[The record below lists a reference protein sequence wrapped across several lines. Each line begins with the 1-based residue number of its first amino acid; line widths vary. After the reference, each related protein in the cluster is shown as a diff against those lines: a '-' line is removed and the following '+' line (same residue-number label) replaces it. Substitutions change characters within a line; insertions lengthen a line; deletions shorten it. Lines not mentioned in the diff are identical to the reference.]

1 MNQVETES
9 IAQLLKKIGFELSDE
24 YPQLIF
30 VNTCCVTGRAEAKSR
45 RFVGRLA
52 KTFPSSK
59 IIAAGCLAELK
70 PEDLVCLGENIQSL
84 GTVAKD
90 RLLSAESLLDTTF
103 GTHPELKA
111 HTCHEF
117 SQLPT
122 PLSQDRSRAFLKIQD
137 GCSQRCSYCIV
148 PTTRGPSRSKNMAKA
163 LQDVTDLENSGF
175 PEIVLTGIHLGA
187 YGRDLNPES
196 SLEEFVSN
204 SLNSLKNSRLRMS
217 SIEPQ
222 EISER
227 LIDMVAE
234 DSRLCNHFHIPIQ
247 SMDDSILKAMGR
259 PYSCS
264 LIQELISRIL
274 IKIPEAC
281 IGADIM
287 VGFPG
292 EDDTSFGL
300 TYEALQRSG
309 LSYLHV
315 FPFSKR
321 PGAPASN
328 MKGTPDRKAVAKRV
342 LELRDLSSRLR
353 DRFYGKFLGSELQAC
368 LESGHQGA
376 AGSVHVR
383 TDNYITALLLKTDLD
398 LKGRLFKIRLDRIE
412 GEFVS
417 AILV

>member
-1 MNQVETES
+1 M
-9 IAQLLKKIGFELSDE
+9 SDE
-24 YPQLIF
+24 HPQLIF

-70 PEDLVCLGENIQSL
+70 PEDLICLGTNIQSL

-90 RLLSAESLLDTTF
+90 RLLSAESLFNMTSAML
-103 GTHPELKA
+103 PELKA

-148 PTTRGPSRSKNMAKA
+148 PTTRGPSRSKDMAKA
-163 LQDVTDLENSGF
+163 LQDITDLQNSGF

-187 YGRDLNPES
+187 YGRDLEPES
-196 SLEEFVSN
+196 SLEEFVFN
-204 SLNSLKNSRLRMS
+204 SLTLLNNSRLRMS

-227 LIDMVAE
+227 LIGLVAQ
-234 DSRLCNHFHIPIQ
+234 DTRLCNHFHIPIQ
-247 SMDDSILKAMGR
+247 SMDDGILKAMGR
-259 PYSCS
+259 PYSSS
-264 LIQELISRIL
+264 LVQELISRIL
-274 IKIPEAC
+274 TKIPEAC

-292 EDDTSFGL
+292 EDEKSFGL
-300 TYEALQRSG
+300 TYEALQKSG

-321 PGAPASN
+321 PGVPASN

-353 DRFYGKFLGSELQAC
+353 NRFYGKFLGSELQAC
-368 LESGHQGA
+368 LESGHQGVV
-376 AGSVHVR
+376 GSVHVR
-383 TDNYITALLLKTDLD
+383 TDNYITAQILRTKADLR
-398 LKGRLFKIRLDRIE
+398 GRLFKIRLDRIE
-412 GEFVS
+412 GESVS
-417 AILV
+417 ATLV